1 MLRVRNKVT
10 GREYRCSEEDFIA
23 ARQKTRALIK
33 IGEIT
38 PPKKPTPEPK
48 AAKEAKEKKPSKKEK

>member
-10 GREYRCSEEDFIA
+10 GREYRCSEEDFIS

-38 PPKKPTPEPK
+38 PPKKEAPEPP
-48 AAKEAKEKKPSKKEK
+48 AAKEAKQKKTGKKEK